1 MKIIKIIF
9 LGLSMTLL
17 SGTGFSQKN
26 ENLVFHNSIEDSK
39 LTKDFFIKSS
49 FYSSEFNVE
58 KNKLN
63 QQLGI
68 NIEKQTN
75 NISFNYKISNE
86 LSEPQNLFRKTRFKE
101 PMHNSLLKNK
111 YSNSLL
117 LLEENEPFFKN
128 KRNLYSSMWA
138 FASLNYI
145 YADLISLMDKNI
157 LSQYQTG
164 VVNSIK
170 ITPNFL
176 ATAAVF
182 MQIPLA
188 NVFLPQVIKNERT
201 LRWVQIASGTVMTLV
216 QASTLFVGKPT
227 PHYAVFSALEIAAT
241 TFITIDAIKWKPKK
255 RTRVRNLSN

>member
-1 MKIIKIIF
+1 MKIIKFMF

-17 SGTGFSQKN
+17 SVSGYSQIN
-26 ENLVFHNSIEDSK
+26 ENLALNNSIKDSK
-39 LTKDFFIKSS
+39 LTGDFLITPA

-58 KNKLN
+58 KIKLN

-75 NISFNYKISNE
+75 NISFKYKIGNAI
-86 LSEPQNLFRKTRFKE
+86 SEPQNSLLKMKFDE
-101 PMHNSLLKNK
+101 PLHNSLMKNE
-111 YSNSLL
+111 YSNLQSS
-117 LLEENEPFFKN
+117 LEENEPFFKN

-145 YADLISLMDKNI
+145 YADLTGLMDKNI
-157 LSQYQTG
+157 LSQYQNG
-164 VVNSIK
+164 VVNGTK

-176 ATAAVF
+176 GVAAVF

-201 LRWVQIASGTVMTLV
+201 LRWIQIASGTLMTLV
-216 QASTLFVGKPT
+216 QAATLFVGKPT
-227 PHYAVFSALEIAAT
+227 PHYVVYSAFEIAAT
-241 TFITIDAIKWKPKK
+241 TFITFDAIKWKAKSNKK
-255 RTRVRNLSN
+255 PLMLD